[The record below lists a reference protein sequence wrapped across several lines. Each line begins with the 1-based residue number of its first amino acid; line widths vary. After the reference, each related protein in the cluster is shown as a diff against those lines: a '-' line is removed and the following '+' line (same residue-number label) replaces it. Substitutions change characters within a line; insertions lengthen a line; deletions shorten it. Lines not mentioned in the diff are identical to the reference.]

1 LLNTASAV
9 FPESGV
15 IMYYYYA
22 VNIDCSEFTVQA
34 IGCFLKMSNIPTS
47 AEINDL
53 FANSDPGT
61 VWTNAG
67 SILTRINPGYDTS
80 LIKTVFDD
88 VMCLFR
94 GDYPGYSA
102 IKTLYHDKTHTLGV
116 FLCAVRLMHGVYL
129 SGNRLSDDEM
139 TQIMIAALMHDIGYS
154 QLNGEEGGTGAQYT
168 RTHVIRGIA
177 FMKMY
182 IAERHLPSGYAAALE
197 PMMAGTDP
205 ALKFS
210 LIEFPDERTRLL
222 GQIVVT
228 ADLTGQMADRTYLE
242 KLLFLYLEFK
252 EAHFGNYQNMLDLL
266 RQTNT
271 FYGVTR
277 EKLDGILGGMFRNLS
292 LHFKDVMGVENN
304 YYLEA
309 IEKNIAYL
317 SKVIEHDEEFLS
329 MLKRGGIAEK
339 SQSLD
344 AGL

>member
-1 LLNTASAV
+1 
-9 FPESGV
+9 
-15 IMYYYYA
+15 
-22 VNIDCSEFTVQA
+22 
-34 IGCFLKMSNIPTS
+34 
-47 AEINDL
+47 
-53 FANSDPGT
+53 
-61 VWTNAG
+61 
-67 SILTRINPGYDTS
+67 
-80 LIKTVFDD
+80 
-88 VMCLFR
+88 
-94 GDYPGYSA
+94 
-102 IKTLYHDKTHTLGV
+102 
-116 FLCAVRLMHGVYL
+116 MHGVHL
-129 SGNRLSDDEM
+129 SGNHLSDDEI
-139 TQIMIAALMHDIGYS
+139 TLIMIAALMHDIGYS
-154 QLNGEEGGTGAQYT
+154 QMDGEQGGTGAQYT
-168 RTHVIRGIA
+168 QTHVKRGIA
-177 FMKMY
+177 FMKKY
-182 IAERHLPSGYAAALE
+182 ADARHLPSGYAAALE
-197 PMMAGTDP
+197 PMMSGTDP

-210 LIEFPDERTRLL
+210 RIEFPDERIRQL